1 MVQEESITRSL
12 PSVSVVVPNLNQG
25 HFLEE
30 ALLSIINQPNL
41 DIRIAVM
48 DAGSNDDSLSIIK
61 KYEQHITYWR
71 SHPDSGQAAA
81 INEGVMKLAPSDYV
95 CWLNADDTYLEHGLI
110 KMVEYL
116 ERNKQCAAVYTQA
129 YITDSNNHI
138 LSEYPTVNFSVK
150 QLSNSCMICQPATLI
165 RHSAWENSKGIN
177 ASLHMCMDYDLWWRL
192 LEQGE
197 IGYLSDFTACSRD
210 HEGTKTR
217 NNKEQHYKEAFSLL
231 KKHNGYV
238 PWSWCIS
245 RVIETQI
252 ERRSTF
258 SKIRIRLKA
267 AYYFLRFKYIM

>member
-1 MVQEESITRSL
+1 MTRSL

-30 ALLSIINQPNL
+30 ALLSIISQPNL

-48 DAGSNDDSLSIIK
+48 DAGSTDGSLSIIK
-61 KYEQHITYWR
+61 KYEQHITHWR
-71 SHPDSGQAAA
+71 SHPDNGQAAA
-81 INEGVMKLAPSDYV
+81 INEGVKILPPSDYV

-116 ERNKQCAAVYTQA
+116 EINKQCAAVYSQA

-150 QLSNSCMICQPATLI
+150 QLSRSCIICQPATLI
-165 RHSAWENSKGIN
+165 RQSAWENSNGIN

-192 LEQGE
+192 LKQGE
-197 IGYLSDFTACSRD
+197 IGYLDVFTACSRD

-217 NNKEQHYKEAFSLL
+217 NNKEQHYKEAFNLL

-238 PWSWCIS
+238 PWSWCMS

-252 ERRSTF
+252 ERRNIF
-258 SKIRIRLKA
+258 SKIGIKLKA
-267 AYYFLRFKYIM
+267 AYYFLGFKYIK